1 MWKETGV
8 HHTLLVPLV
17 PSCSDR
23 NLTLGTC
30 GQGWA
35 EDKCGDTS
43 LDVPHRNPKF
53 RSAVMESWCMA
64 LFLYTVPH
72 LQSGQEGQ
80 EAAACTLAR
89 PHFAID

>member
-1 MWKETGV
+1 
-8 HHTLLVPLV
+8 
-17 PSCSDR
+17 
-23 NLTLGTC
+23 
-30 GQGWA
+30 
-35 EDKCGDTS
+35 
-43 LDVPHRNPKF
+43 
-53 RSAVMESWCMA
+53 MA